1 MRNPTI
7 QKLALVSVLLTLV
20 VVVLGAYVRLSD
32 AGLGCPD
39 WPGCY
44 GKIGVP
50 VEQSDVERANMAYPE
65 RPVEADKAWK
75 EMIHRYA
82 ASTLGLL
89 IVIMAVIAWL
99 RRDRGVR
106 PGLPTALVGLVVFQ
120 GMLGMWTVTLL
131 VQPVVVTAHL
141 LGGMTTLA
149 ALWWL
154 LLRHSDYAWQRGA
167 DAFRGASRWAL
178 LALAALAAQIALGGW
193 TSTHYAA
200 LACHGF
206 PTCNGEWWPEVA
218 DFADAY
224 SLWHELAPGQRDFE
238 GGILHRGGRVAIHLS
253 HRIGAVVATA
263 AILGL
268 IVALFR
274 RARAV
279 AHGGGQWLALI
290 TLLALAVQLALGIG
304 NVFMQLPLWMATAH
318 NGGAAVLLLC
328 VVSAVYLTRGSDGA
342 SDTSDPTGS
351 TKSA

>member
-1 MRNPTI
+1 MRNKTI
-7 QKLALVSVLLTLV
+7 QKLAMVSVLLTLV

-50 VEQSDVERANMAYPE
+50 VEQGDVERANMAYPE
-65 RPVEADKAWK
+65 RPVEAGKAWK

-89 IVIMAVIAWL
+89 IVIMAAIAWL
-99 RRDRGVR
+99 RRKQGVR
-106 PGLPTALVGLVVFQ
+106 PGLPTALVALVIFQ

-141 LGGMTTLA
+141 IGGMATLS

-154 LLRHSDYAWQRGA
+154 LLRHSDFAWQREQQV
-167 DAFRGASRWAL
+167 FRAASGWAL
-178 LALAALAAQIALGGW
+178 FALVALVFQIALGGW

-206 PTCNGEWWPEVA
+206 PTCNGQWWPEVA

-238 GGILHRGGRVAIHLS
+238 GGVLHQGGRVAIHLS
-253 HRIGAVVATA
+253 HRIGALVATA

-268 IVALFR
+268 VMALFR
-274 RARAV
+274 CGRAA
-279 AHGGGQWLALI
+279 AHRGGQWLALL
-290 TLLALAVQLALGIG
+290 TLLALSVQLALGIG

-328 VVSAVYLTRGSDGA
+328 VVSAVYLTRRPDDRDSANGGAGSA
-342 SDTSDPTGS
+342 
-351 TKSA
+351 